1 MSLPDPE
8 RWAQLSPMLDELLDL
23 SPQAQVAQLA
33 ALRASDPALAS
44 ELDTLLQASRLAKA
58 SGLLSGDAGLIPLDD
73 TSLAGQ
79 RIGAYRLEALIGEG
93 GSGAVWRARRDDGQ
107 YDGSVAIKLLHLS
120 WVGRTAAQR
129 FQREGAILARLAHP
143 NIARM
148 LDAGAVRV
156 GQPGCQP
163 YLVLELVEGD
173 RIDLYADAHRLN
185 VEQRLALFA
194 QVLAALTHAHSHL
207 VIHRDIEP
215 SNILVSDDGTV
226 KLLDFGIAKLLE
238 EHTEPDVANPLT
250 RDGARALTPEF
261 AAPEQLRGET
271 VTTATDVYA
280 LGVVLYQLL
289 AGRHPTALERANAA
303 QFIVATIETDP
314 TLLSSA
320 VEQAAPQEAARIAEQ
335 RATTPQRLAR
345 QLRGD
350 LSNIVAHCLR
360 KLPAERYVTTAA
372 LGEDLRRYLAHE
384 PVSARADSLLYRTAK
399 FARKHRAAVAAAGL
413 TTLAL
418 VAATGVTTWQMLEAQ
433 QQREEAK
440 AQAAKAEAAANFLD
454 LMVTEIGADGG
465 TPTPRQMLDR
475 GLYLL
480 DHSEG
485 ADPKFVVDQLVDLGS
500 RYSAIGQT
508 DKESET
514 LARAETL
521 ARSLHYDE
529 GLVAALCTQIMTEL
543 TLGHRERAQ
552 ARFSEAQSVLARL
565 RQPRPLLFAAWLLV
579 GSELDSA
586 NGHPADAIARSQRA
600 LDLLESTGNGQN
612 PMVIVALSNLSKF
625 HGALGDAFKAFDYR
639 RLASAALDRLGRAGT
654 VSKLIVMSNE
664 ATSLANFGE
673 PQHSLELFE
682 ELLRRFEARGASPA
696 NRLFFNVNYSATLST
711 MGRYDEALTRLDQT
725 ITEARASKNLHAQ
738 EAAALFRARTLVRAG
753 QWPQARQ
760 ALNEIEAAYRVD
772 TVKNKRGLQGIAL
785 ARAELQL
792 RTGDIDTA
800 RRTLDALLQEVGYPA
815 AQTSWALRGALP
827 LAAELAL
834 VQHQPARAE
843 AFALAAAE
851 FATKQARDPAQ
862 SADVGRAMVLVVRA
876 RQAGGNVSG
885 AIQALQSA
893 IPPLANGYGS
903 EHASVKEARALLAT
917 LSPPTGP
924 VKQASARRSLQP
936 QHPDAFAPVA

>member
-1 MSLPDPE
+1 MSLPRAK

-23 SPQAQVAQLA
+23 SPEAQVARLA
-33 ALRASDPALAS
+33 ALRTSDPALAD
-44 ELDTLLQASRLAKA
+44 ELDMLLQQNRLAAA
-58 SGLLSGDAGLIPLDD
+58 SGLLSGDAGLPPLGE
-73 TSLAGQ
+73 TSLVGQ

-93 GSGAVWRARRDDGQ
+93 GSGAVWRGRRDDGQ
-107 YDGSVAIKLLHLS
+107 YEGSVAIKLLHLS
-120 WVGRTAAQR
+120 WVGRAAAER
-129 FQREGAILARLAHP
+129 FRREGAILALLTHP

-148 LDAGAVRV
+148 LDAGVTT
-156 GQPGCQP
+156 GGQP
-163 YLVLELVEGD
+163 YLVLELVDGD
-173 RIDLYADAHRLN
+173 RIDLYADGHRLN
-185 VEQRLALFA
+185 VEQRIALFA

-207 VIHRDIEP
+207 VIHRDIKP
-215 SNILVSDDGTV
+215 SNILVDRDGTV

-238 EHTEPDVANPLT
+238 EHTEPGAAIELT

-280 LGVVLYQLL
+280 LGVVLYELL
-289 AGRHPTALERANAA
+289 AGRHPTAFERASAA

-320 VEQAAPQEAARIAEQ
+320 VEQAEPQDAARIAEQ

-350 LSNIVAHCLR
+350 LSNIVARCLR
-360 KLPAERYVTTAA
+360 KAPQERYVTPAE

-418 VAATGVTTWQMLEAQ
+418 VAATGVTTWQMLEAR

-440 AQAAKAEAAANFLD
+440 AQAAKAEASANFLD

-485 ADPKFVVDQLVDLGS
+485 ADPKFMVDQLVDLGS
-500 RYSAIGQT
+500 RYSAIGQA

-514 LARAETL
+514 LKRAETL
-521 ARSLHYDE
+521 ARSLRYDE
-529 GLVAALCTQIMTEL
+529 GLVEALCLQVRTEL

-552 ARFSEAQSVLARL
+552 VRFVEAQSVLARL
-565 RQPRPLLFAAWLLV
+565 HQPRPLLVAAWQLV
-579 GSELDSA
+579 GADLDSA
-586 NGHPADAIARSQRA
+586 NGHPADAIAHSQQA

-612 PMVIVALSNLSKF
+612 MMVIVALTNLSKF
-625 HGALGDAFKAFDYR
+625 HGERGDALKAFEYR
-639 RLASAALDRLGRAGT
+639 RSASTALDRSGRAGT

-664 ATSLANFGE
+664 ATSLLNFGE
-673 PQHSLELFE
+673 PRRALELFE
-682 ELLRRFEARGASPA
+682 ALLRRFEARGASPA
-696 NRLFFNVNYSATLST
+696 NRLFFNVNYGSTLSA
-711 MGRYDEALTRLDQT
+711 MGRYDDALATLEQT
-725 ITEARASKNLHAQ
+725 TAEARASKNLHAQ
-738 EAAALFRARTLVRAG
+738 EAAQFSRARTLVRAG

-760 ALNEIEAAYRVD
+760 ALDEIEAAYRVD
-772 TVKNKRGLQGIAL
+772 VVKNKRGLQGIAL
-785 ARAELQL
+785 ARTEWQL
-792 RTGDIDTA
+792 RTGNTA
-800 RRTLDALLQEVGYPA
+800 TAQRTLDALLQEVGYPA
-815 AQTSWALRGALP
+815 VQTSWALRGALP
-827 LAAELAL
+827 LAADLAL

-851 FATKQARDPAQ
+851 FAAKQARDPAQ
-862 SADVGRAMVLVVRA
+862 SADVGRAMVLVART
-876 RQAGGNVSG
+876 RQAGGNTDG
-885 AIQALQSA
+885 AVQALQSA
-893 IPPLANGYGS
+893 MAPLANGYGS
-903 EHASVKEARALLAT
+903 EHAAVKEARELLAT
-917 LSPPTGP
+917 LSSPTD
-924 VKQASARRSLQP
+924 QAK
-936 QHPDAFAPVA
+936 